1 MGQPSVTDDNLVL
14 VILQEDV
21 ASAEVYI
28 HNIACMDIP
37 GPHGLGYLLGQV
49 DVLLH

>member
-37 GPHGLGYLLGQV
+37 HGLGYLLGQV